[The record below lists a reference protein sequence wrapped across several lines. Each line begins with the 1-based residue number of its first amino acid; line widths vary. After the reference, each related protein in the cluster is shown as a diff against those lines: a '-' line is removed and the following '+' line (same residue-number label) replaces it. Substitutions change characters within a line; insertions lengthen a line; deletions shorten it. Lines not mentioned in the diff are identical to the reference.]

1 MAKRICSCIAALLL
15 LWGVYQTETAVWEK
29 EISLGKTIDIKVM
42 TKVSS
47 ILNRYHK
54 QCVSQPEAEV
64 IKRDE
69 RIAASYLYPEVSVL
83 EVNGEYV
90 LRLFDQNGQEVSI
103 LEYPKK
109 PSVERVE
116 GTTYLY
122 EISITTGNPARYTF
136 YFDSIEGILSDTYF
150 NSTFMDYFDWSR
162 FVLYY
167 DEENR
172 EAVLTELFG
181 ENEWRI
187 ERDFSPYINP
197 IIEAGFDWEKKLV
210 LTYYQGE
217 EGEEVTETIPLT
229 DNKPI
234 VIYGETPYVLQ
245 PELGEFFIGYDLGYE
260 GDWGTFG
267 EESPNAVDFG
277 FKDWHW
283 MGCNDHCAVTWSEW
297 GFSASSELES
307 DGGRYSASNLDY
319 LTGKNRVWAEGVEGP
334 GIGERITFRQWYLYG
349 KSDWRYGMEHE
360 PSNGW
365 KPFIYDGYLHF
376 TQLCIVNGYAKS
388 ERLWEENGRVKRLLM
403 LVEGEPYAYLE
414 LADTIKPQYFTL
426 PEDSRFWIRMW
437 Y

>member
-187 ERDFSPYINP
+187 ER
-197 IIEAGFDWEKKLV
+197 
-210 LTYYQGE
+210 
-217 EGEEVTETIPLT
+217 
-229 DNKPI
+229 
-234 VIYGETPYVLQ
+234 
-245 PELGEFFIGYDLGYE
+245 
-260 GDWGTFG
+260 
-267 EESPNAVDFG
+267 
-277 FKDWHW
+277 
-283 MGCNDHCAVTWSEW
+283 
-297 GFSASSELES
+297 
-307 DGGRYSASNLDY
+307 
-319 LTGKNRVWAEGVEGP
+319 
-334 GIGERITFRQWYLYG
+334 
-349 KSDWRYGMEHE
+349 
-360 PSNGW
+360 
-365 KPFIYDGYLHF
+365 
-376 TQLCIVNGYAKS
+376 
-388 ERLWEENGRVKRLLM
+388 
-403 LVEGEPYAYLE
+403 
-414 LADTIKPQYFTL
+414 
-426 PEDSRFWIRMW
+426 
-437 Y
+437 